1 MTNSNRGYM
10 LQYYKTVALSVTVG
24 GVRWRSGKAADGT
37 VKRNISKHKKNV
49 SFDYPLQSK
58 NTQCKNTEKSYR
70 VAALNGINRIQN
82 DEIADYD

>member
-1 MTNSNRGYM
+1 M
-10 LQYYKTVALSVTVG
+10 LQYYKTVALPITAGYSWS
-24 GVRWRSGKAADGT
+24 GVAIA